1 VSDTGNQFS
10 TQDAEAIRALTDA
23 HCAAVLAHDPDAFL
37 ATCTDDIHFFPP
49 DQAAV
54 SGREACRAYMED
66 FPTPATFTPVVQD
79 VEGAGDL
86 AFSRGQATATFDDG
100 PDATFTWM
108 AVHRRQPDGSW
119 KMARD
124 MWVLP

>member
-1 VSDTGNQFS
+1 MSDASQEFS

-49 DQAAV
+49 DQVAV
-54 SGREACRAYMED
+54 SGHEACRAYLEE
-66 FPTPATFTPVVQD
+66 FPTPATFTPSVQD

-86 AFSRGQATATFDDG
+86 AFSRGQAAATFDDESG
-100 PDATFTWM
+100 ATFTWM
-108 AVHRRQPDGSW
+108 AVHRRQPDGSR